1 MSPSGDFVS
10 LCRGLCSSVRTITQ
24 QNARNAAENHV
35 PLSVVTDKSSAQTLR
50 ELPSQMALDKNMRK
64 QLFVGA
70 VSVALVGVAL
80 AQVEASSSVYFLDV
94 DPARYAGPAGQRLA
108 VRVDDAPRHITI
120 SDQDEICVQLQRSSA
135 NGDVISA
142 KVRALRPEPH
152 DAVVVK
158 VAGPGISPGTFRSTP
173 WGMLLR
179 VVPNS
184 NASAAATLVKPVGTN
199 DAPVCSL

>member
-1 MSPSGDFVS
+1 
-10 LCRGLCSSVRTITQ
+10 
-24 QNARNAAENHV
+24 
-35 PLSVVTDKSSAQTLR
+35 
-50 ELPSQMALDKNMRK
+50 MRK
-64 QLFVGA
+64 LLVAGVFGA
-70 VSVALVGVAL
+70 AIVGVAL

-108 VRVDDAPRHITI
+108 VRVDDQPRHIAI

-142 KVRALRPEPH
+142 RVRALRPEPH
-152 DAVVVK
+152 DAVEVK

-179 VVPNS
+179 VVPNG
-184 NASAAATLVKPVGTN
+184 NATVDVVKPVGTN

>member
-1 MSPSGDFVS
+1 
-10 LCRGLCSSVRTITQ
+10 
-24 QNARNAAENHV
+24 
-35 PLSVVTDKSSAQTLR
+35 
-50 ELPSQMALDKNMRK
+50 MRK
-64 QLFVGA
+64 HQLAMVGA
-70 VSVALVGVAL
+70 VGAAIVGVAL

-108 VRVDDAPRHITI
+108 VRVDDQPRHIAI
-120 SDQDEICVQLQRSSA
+120 SDQDEICVQLQRSSV

-142 KVRALRPEPH
+142 RVRAMRPEPH
-152 DAVVVK
+152 EAVVVK

-179 VVPNS
+179 VVPGAD
-184 NASAAATLVKPVGTN
+184 ASVDLVKPVGTN